1 MAQAHDSVG
10 VASEGDDGLR
20 RQPGGFIH
28 IGEAR
33 EADAVLP
40 LVLAVLRRVKLQQH
54 LATCIYN
61 LRECQARRRPLAPFV
76 DKLAPMA
83 PTRPNLLVLVRHG
96 QSERNVARRGNTFFP
111 DDESRQGLRG
121 EPDQRT
127 PLTDLGRRQARD
139 AGQRGRQNDQHL
151 PERVAHRSPRVDG
164 VI

>member
-10 VASEGDDGLR
+10 VASEGDDGAVQHSVDQSEEHPAHFAVLAAGVLR
-20 RQPGGFIH
+20 RQ
-28 IGEAR
+28 
-33 EADAVLP
+33 
-40 LVLAVLRRVKLQQH
+40 
-54 LATCIYN
+54 
-61 LRECQARRRPLAPFV
+61 
-76 DKLAPMA
+76 

-127 PLTDLGRRQARD
+127 PLTDLGTRQARD

-151 PERVAHRSPRVDG
+151 PERVAHRSPRVGG